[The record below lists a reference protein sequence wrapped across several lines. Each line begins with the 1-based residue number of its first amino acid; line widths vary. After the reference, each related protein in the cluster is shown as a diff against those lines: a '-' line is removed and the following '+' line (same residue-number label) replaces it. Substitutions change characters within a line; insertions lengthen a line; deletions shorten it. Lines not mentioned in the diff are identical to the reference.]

1 MFSLFNQQT
10 NAPLKTIAKTLLLPS
25 PLETD
30 VEGRAAERN
39 KAILRKYERRVNRYN
54 TVTDVVVVTTA
65 VDFVAAAALGST
77 NTNDGDRGAGH
88 AAIEQ
93 SNQPS
98 EPPNIEDLV
107 HIAGELTNDDSEG
120 AQEGRNGGSQFSGLM
135 IPVSFRVDQQREADL
150 RSEYHHSTAQYQS
163 RKRHLRHR
171 HEEGRGRRSQEEVE
185 PGVQ

>member
-1 MFSLFNQQT
+1 MFSLFNPQT
-10 NAPLKTIAKTLLLPS
+10 IATLKTIAKTLLLPS
-25 PLETD
+25 PLEAD

-54 TVTDVVVVTTA
+54 TVTDVVVITTA
-65 VDFVAAAALGST
+65 VDDLVAARGST
-77 NTNDGDRGAGH
+77 NTNDGDRDARH

-98 EPPNIEDLV
+98 EPPNIKDL

-150 RSEYHHSTAQYQS
+150 RSEYHHSTVQYQS

-171 HEEGRGRRSQEEVE
+171 HGEGRGRRSQEEVE